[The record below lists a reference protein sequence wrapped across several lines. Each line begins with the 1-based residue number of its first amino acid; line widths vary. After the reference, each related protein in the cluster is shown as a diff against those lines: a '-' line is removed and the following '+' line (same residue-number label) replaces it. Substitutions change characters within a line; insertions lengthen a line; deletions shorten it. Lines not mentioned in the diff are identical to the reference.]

1 MQIAWPYEIFADSV
15 VCRRITSTGALKIY
29 VRVVNPSALQEGI
42 WVSSSKELTS
52 QTPVVIAPDKDARKL
67 EPIVHTQDVSDSDI
81 EGSIPSDLPE
91 LEGA

>member
-52 QTPVVIAPDKDARKL
+52 QTPWSLLQTRMHENSNLLSTLRMCPTVILKVVSL
-67 EPIVHTQDVSDSDI
+67 
-81 EGSIPSDLPE
+81 
-91 LEGA
+91 